1 MLKKISAVVL
11 MVGLMSLTPVTL
23 KAQGD
28 EGKQEERHEGRERH
42 PSIRAAIRALEKAK
56 SDLQHADHDF
66 GGHREEAVEAIDN
79 AIKQLNE
86 ALKYD
91 RK

>member
-1 MLKKISAVVL
+1 MLKKLCAVTL
-11 MVGLMSLTPVTL
+11 MVSLMSLTPATL

-28 EGKQEERHEGRERH
+28 EGKQERHEGKERH

-56 SDLQHADHDF
+56 DDMQHADHDF
-66 GGHREEAVEAIDN
+66 GGHRVEALEAVDN